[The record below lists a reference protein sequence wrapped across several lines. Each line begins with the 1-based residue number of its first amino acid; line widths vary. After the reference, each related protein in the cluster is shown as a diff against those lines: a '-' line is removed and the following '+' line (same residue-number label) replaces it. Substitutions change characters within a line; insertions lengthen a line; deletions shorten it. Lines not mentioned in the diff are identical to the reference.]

1 MIRLLG
7 LVVALLLVVAVIGYF
22 RGWFHADSRNADGHE
37 TVTLTVDKD
46 KLQQDKAAAEKRVL
60 NLEHK

>member
-7 LVVALLLVVAVIGYF
+7 FLAAILLTLAVIGYY
-22 RGWFHADSRNADGHE
+22 RGWFHANAQNANGHE

-46 KLQQDKAAAEKRVL
+46 KMNQDKSIAEQHL
-60 NLEHK
+60 QDLEHK